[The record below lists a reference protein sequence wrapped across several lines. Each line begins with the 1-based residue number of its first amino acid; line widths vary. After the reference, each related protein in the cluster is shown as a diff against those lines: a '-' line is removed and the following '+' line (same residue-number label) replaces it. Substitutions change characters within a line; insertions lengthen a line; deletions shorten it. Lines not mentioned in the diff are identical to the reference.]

1 MQKKICIFLF
11 SYNMHIIIFLNFY
24 IMVADKPRWWV
35 IWYTPKQAEDLAR
48 QEAQK
53 RQQDMLK
60 RNIQGRVW
68 MILEKSKK

>member
-1 MQKKICIFLF
+1 
-11 SYNMHIIIFLNFY
+11 
-24 IMVADKPRWWV
+24 MVADKPRWWV

-68 MILEKSKK
+68 IILEKTKK